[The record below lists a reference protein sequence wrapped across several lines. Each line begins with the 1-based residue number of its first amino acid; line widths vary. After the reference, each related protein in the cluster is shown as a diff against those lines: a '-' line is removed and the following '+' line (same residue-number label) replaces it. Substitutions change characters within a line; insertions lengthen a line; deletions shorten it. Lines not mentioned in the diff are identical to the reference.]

1 MALLCPC
8 RRTRRSSENSLSSS
22 GSKESLHSGERIHK
36 QPSQV
41 EDMVFLEVES
51 DTEHDCRVHNRC
63 KANGELSDRALQEI
77 RATFELCDA
86 DGSGEIHAKELH
98 TVMRNLGFK
107 VSYEE
112 VDRMIAQA
120 DNGSGAINFEKFSR
134 MVMRKMMERKPRVE
148 NAFQQFDPDGFG
160 FITLQKL
167 KRVARALGEDLRDD
181 ELQDMLNLADKDK
194 DGLVTQQDFM
204 SFMKECG
211 MW

>member
-41 EDMVFLEVES
+41 EDMVFLE
-51 DTEHDCRVHNRC
+51 
-63 KANGELSDRALQEI
+63 ANGELSDRALQEI

-181 ELQDMLNLADKDK
+181 ELQDMLNLADKDWTR
-194 DGLVTQQDFM
+194 GLSTVWAVQELKIQ
-204 SFMKECG
+204 
-211 MW
+211 